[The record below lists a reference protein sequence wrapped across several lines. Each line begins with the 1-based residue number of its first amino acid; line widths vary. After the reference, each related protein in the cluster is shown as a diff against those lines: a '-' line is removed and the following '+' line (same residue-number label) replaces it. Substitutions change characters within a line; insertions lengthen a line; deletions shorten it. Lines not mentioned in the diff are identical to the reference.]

1 MSKGE
6 DQLNADP
13 VECLEVARKLAFLQ
27 ARLSKNSVI
36 RANDQ
41 EYQISR
47 QVAVGAFGFTYEVK
61 QKNATATY
69 FLRTEPMT
77 ANPQLRKFK
86 LLKIELFILRK
97 TKEMERSS
105 TCHFPRLVDSGC
117 TDEFKFLITQP
128 LGENLYD
135 LTRNRLGRAFTP
147 STALRVSIQIL
158 RGLQDLHS
166 IGFLHRFIRPHA
178 FAIGLSSKI
187 RTVYFVDFG
196 IPWMFR
202 DSETQKLKRP
212 RKFLRMLG
220 SLRYISHNMHANK
233 EQARRD
239 DIESWIYL
247 SMELF
252 DLNAL
257 PWRNEQLST
266 NVLHKKKKCIDG
278 HYSMAFTS
286 SSLHF
291 KDLLDYVVNMK
302 FQERPDYAHIS
313 QVLQKIRAERN
324 LNFDLPYD
332 WELLTNQMSMKPTE
346 TRSSLVESKSVE
358 KKKIDV
364 KLTTSDSH
372 SQPVL
377 VSSSSTSQMK
387 TMVDKM
393 VDVDML
399 SECNNGAEAISH
411 QSHSKN
417 KNSSQ
422 SSTSLDYSEQQSTM

>member
-1 MSKGE
+1 MTTLE
-6 DQLNADP
+6 EQQNADP
-13 VECLEVARKLAFLQ
+13 VESLELARKLAFLQ

-36 RANDQ
+36 RANDHD
-41 EYQISR
+41 YRIDR

-61 QKNATATY
+61 QKNGTATY

-77 ANPQLRKFK
+77 ANPQLK
-86 LLKIELFILRK
+86 KIELFILRK
-97 TKEMERSS
+97 TNEMERSS

-117 TDEFKFLITQP
+117 TDEFKFVITQP
-128 LGENLYD
+128 LGDNLYD

-178 FAIGLSSKI
+178 FAVGLSSKI
-187 RTVYFVDFG
+187 RTVYFGDFG
-196 IPWMFR
+196 TPWMYR

-220 SLRYISHNMHANK
+220 SLRYMSLNMHANK

-239 DIESWIYL
+239 DLESWIYL

-278 HYSMAFTS
+278 HYPMAFTS
-286 SSLHF
+286 SSLQF
-291 KDLLDYVVNMK
+291 KDLLDYVISMK
-302 FQERPDYAHIS
+302 FHERPDYAHIS
-313 QVLQKIRAERN
+313 RVLQKIRAERN

-332 WELLTNQMSMKPTE
+332 WELLTSQTSIKPTKS
-346 TRSSLVESKSVE
+346 RSSLKASKSLEERKVDL
-358 KKKIDV
+358 KSS
-364 KLTTSDSH
+364 TSDLHSH
-372 SQPVL
+372 PVL
-377 VSSSSTSQMK
+377 ISSSSTSQMK
-387 TMVDKM
+387 TLVDKM
-393 VDVDML
+393 VEVDML
-399 SECNNGAEAISH
+399 SECNNAAEAISY
-411 QSHSKN
+411 QSYLKN
-417 KNSSQ
+417 EKSSQ
-422 SSTSLDYSEQQSTM
+422 SSTSLDYSEEQ